1 MGKTRDTA
9 NLISHNN
16 LFAEIV
22 NDRVG
27 IGSTIPTS
35 KLNVNGNVA
44 ITGSVT
50 PDNYLIT
57 TASSTQASG
66 ATIQRVFSKTVAA
79 TELYKL
85 AEFEDTEG
93 DVAIEIQVSSETGAH
108 SGTSIYRFQGGFS
121 QLAGSYYR
129 LYPFMD
135 GRGHGDGPDTG
146 LDSNAWNLFIY
157 GTTVSGSSYRYGVA
171 IHVPSG
177 RSTKALIVTIT
188 ELKRGM
194 TFTDQSSSAVI
205 TSFTN
210 SGNIYSHNNL
220 IVGNR
225 IGIGKVPTT
234 TLDVSGNVLSSGQ
247 IQSTQANSTS
257 DGGGQIYL
265 NGATGNRIDF
275 NVNGLSAPALTT
287 RSTGTKIV
295 LYPFVSASAVDY
307 AFGIESNALWSS
319 VPTTSQQFKWYA
331 ANTNIAT
338 LFGTGQFVLG
348 STSLTGTAS
357 QPLQVAGGAYFNN
370 NIGVGVTNPTARMH
384 LVLSGDTPNPVLQ
397 VTRANNSGGGVG
409 NDEIGI
415 AVTIPNTYNSAGTVY
430 GVRSYVNH
438 NLSGEHY
445 AGHFVTAG
453 GPYGTGIAVYA
464 KTTHTDTNGP
474 GYQPAIFA
482 DAYSNI
488 GVTNAGYAVALKA
501 QTNNYVNNVNLVLV
515 SNYTGSLA
523 QTLVRFERNGS
534 SIGFI
539 TCSTS
544 SVSYLTSSSS
554 GIFGLDANT
563 ISVNTNS
570 SERLRISSTGNIGIG
585 TINPTSKLHVTGDVL
600 VSGVVTSTDYNSTSD
615 INLKENI
622 KIIESPIEKILKI
635 DGVSFNWKSNGNPSM
650 GVIAQNVEEV
660 FPELVNG
667 NDPKTVNYNGLVGV
681 LIEALKDQQKQ
692 INELKV
698 EIQNLKSV

>member
-157 GTTVSGSSYRYGVA
+157 GATVSGSSYRYGVA

-275 NVNGLSAPALTT
+275 NVNGISAPTLTT

-319 VPTTSQQFKWYA
+319 VPTTSQRFKWYA
-331 ANTNIAT
+331 SNTNIAT

-357 QPLQVAGGAYFNN
+357 QPLQVTGGAY
-370 NIGVGVTNPTARMH
+370 V
-384 LVLSGDTPNPVLQ
+384 SGNL
-397 VTRANNSGGGVG
+397 GVG
-409 NDEIGI
+409 NTNPSEKLSVSGTDQNITANESGTSTAWRGRILSK
-415 AVTIPNTYNSAGTVY
+415 NSAADKAAFLGTY
-430 GVRSYVNH
+430 GTNTGVFAHNHALNGWATLYVN
-438 NLSGEHY
+438 
-445 AGHFVTAG
+445 
-453 GPYGTGIAVYA
+453 
-464 KTTHTDTNGP
+464 TT
-474 GYQPAIFA
+474 
-482 DAYSNI
+482 
-488 GVTNAGYAVALKA
+488 
-501 QTNNYVNNVNLVLV
+501 
-515 SNYTGSLA
+515 
-523 QTLVRFERNGS
+523 NGS
-534 SIGFI
+534 SDGGNVILAG
-539 TCSTS
+539 
-544 SVSYLTSSSS
+544 S
-554 GIFGLDANT
+554 GNLG
-563 ISVNTNS
+563 V
-570 SERLRISSTGNIGIG
+570 GNA
-585 TINPTSKLHVTGDVL
+585 NPTSKLHVTGDVL

-635 DGVSFNWKSNGNPSM
+635 DGVSFNWKSNGNPSI

-692 INELKV
+692 INELKA
-698 EIQNLKSV
+698 EIQNLKLSIL